1 MTSNEIRASFLEYFK
16 KNGHTIVPSAS
27 LIPADDPTLLFT
39 NAGMN
44 QFKDVFLGIGQR
56 EYTRAVDTQ
65 KCLRVSGKHN
75 DLEEVGISPSHHTFF
90 EMLGNWS
97 FGDYYKQEAIAFAW
111 ELVTELWRLPQELL
125 WATVHIEDDEAEKLW
140 LQETDL
146 PLTRIRRCDKDNF
159 WEMGETG
166 PCGPCSE
173 LFIDLGVD
181 AFPETENDPDAGP
194 NTTDRFLEFWNLVF
208 IQYNRDQSGELHPL
222 PATHVDTGMGF
233 ERITSILQDV
243 DSNYKTDLFTPLLD
257 TISDMS
263 GTDYSHDIEG
273 MPHRV
278 IADHIRC
285 LTFAIGDGVMPSNDG
300 RGYVIRRILRRAV
313 LYGKKLNMDEPF
325 IYRLVDKVIDLLG
338 DVFTDVQP
346 RREFIT
352 RTVQAE
358 ETRFHQTLSRGLDML
373 EQSVDKL
380 KTTDETELT
389 GERAFELYDTYGF
402 PLDLTQLL
410 TREQG
415 ITVDTIGF
423 ETSMEQQRAR
433 GRAAWQDTSS
443 GTKDDEIAIYAE
455 ILKETGSTEFVGYT
469 ERCVEAEIVALI
481 VGSES
486 VARSKKDDEVTILLN
501 RTPFYG
507 EAGGQVGDIG
517 FLECPNAKVVILDTI
532 KPSPDLIVHKCRVNE
547 GEISPF
553 TKVNAQVDINRRNA
567 IAVSHTATHLL
578 HSGLREVLGTHVAQA
593 GSLVQDGRIRFDF
606 NHYEAVSDAQLRDIE
621 IFINE
626 KVRSNDGLVT
636 DEMPLEKAK
645 AEGALAF
652 FGDKYADNVRV
663 VRAGDYSI
671 ELCGGTHVNATGEIG
686 YVKLMRESSIAAGVR
701 RIEALTG
708 SSAIK
713 TGQDDEVLLTDI
725 ANILKV
731 PKQDL
736 TDRIEQLL
744 KEHRELDNQIQQL
757 RSMNALSNLNSL
769 VENVELI
776 RDGKGDVKVIAA
788 RIDETDRDGLRNL
801 VDALKNKLV
810 TGVVVLASIK
820 ENSAAFVV
828 GVTSDLVKNRGLHA
842 GKIMQEIIQLA
853 DGRGGGRPE
862 LAQGGAQDLDKVD
875 DAIATTS
882 KIIEQQ
888 LRGS

>member
-1 MTSNEIRASFLEYFK
+1 MTSDEIRASFLEYFQ
-16 KNGHTIVPSAS
+16 KNGHTVVPSAS
-27 LIPADDPTLLFT
+27 LIPAEDPTLLFT

-111 ELVTELWRLPQELL
+111 ELVTELWKLPQELL

-181 AFPETENDPDAGP
+181 AFPETANDPEAGP
-194 NTTDRFLEFWNLVF
+194 NTSDRFLEFWNLVF
-208 IQYNRDQSGELHPL
+208 IQYNRDQTGKLDPL

-233 ERITSILQDV
+233 ERITAILQGV

-257 TISDMS
+257 TISDMT
-263 GTDYSHDIEG
+263 GTDYSHDIDG

-313 LYGKKLNMDEPF
+313 LFGKKLNMDEPF

-338 DVFTDVQP
+338 DVFTDVLP
-346 RREFIT
+346 RRDFIT

-373 EQSVDKL
+373 EQSVENL
-380 KTTDETELT
+380 KTKGETKLT
-389 GERAFELYDTYGF
+389 GKRAFELYDTYGF

-415 ITVDTIGF
+415 ITVDEIGF
-423 ETSMEQQRAR
+423 EKNMEEQRAR
-433 GRAAWQDTSS
+433 GRAAWQETGS
-443 GTKDDEIAIYAE
+443 GTKDNEIAIYAE
-455 ILKETGSTEFVGYT
+455 VLKETGSTEFVGYT
-469 ERCVEAEIVALI
+469 KQCVEAEIAALI
-481 VGSES
+481 VGDES
-486 VARSKKDDEVTILLN
+486 VARAKKGDEVSILLN

-507 EAGGQVGDIG
+507 EAGGQVGDTG
-517 FLECPNAKVVILDTI
+517 YLECPDAKIVVHDTI
-532 KPSPDLIVHKCRVNE
+532 KPSPDLIVHRCKVNE

-553 TKVNAQVDINRRNA
+553 IKVNAQIDSTRRNA

-593 GSLVQDGRIRFDF
+593 GSLVQDGRLRFDF
-606 NHYEAVSDAQLRDIE
+606 NHYEAVSNAQLQEIE
-621 IFINE
+621 MYINE
-626 KVRSNDGLVT
+626 KVRSNDSLVT

-645 AEGALAF
+645 EKGALAF

-663 VRAGDYSI
+663 VQAGDYSI

-701 RIEALTG
+701 RVEAFTGTTAIETC
-708 SSAIK
+708 
-713 TGQDDEVLLTDI
+713 QDDEILITDLT
-725 ANILKV
+725 NLLKV

-757 RSMNALSNLNSL
+757 KSQNALSNLNSL
-769 VENVELI
+769 VENVELVNN
-776 RDGKGDVKVIAA
+776 VKVVAA
-788 RIDETDRDGLRNL
+788 RVDETDRDGLRNL
-801 VDALKNKLV
+801 VDALKNKLE
-810 TGVVVLASIK
+810 TGVVALASIK

-828 GVTSDLVKNRGLHA
+828 GVTSDLVKSRGLHA
-842 GKIMQEIIQLA
+842 GKIIQEITQLA

-862 LAQGGAQDLDKVD
+862 LAQGGARDLDKVD

-888 LRGS
+888 LKDS